1 MKTTLISKEQNIAK
15 FTMDITAE
23 EFESAVIKAYQSS
36 KDKYP
41 VDGFRKGKAPRKLIE
56 ANYGEGIFWEDAVN
70 EIFGTNYPVAL
81 DELKLDVINR
91 PVADFTELK
100 KGEGFTIT
108 VEVECYPVI
117 EIKDYKGVEL
127 AKVEYEVT
135 DEMLEDELKAI
146 QKRNAR
152 LTVVERPAELG
163 DTVVIDYA
171 GFKGEEQF
179 EGGTAERFPLTLG
192 SGTFIPGFEEQLV
205 GVAPGEDK
213 DVELSFPEDY
223 PAEELAGAA
232 VVFKCKVHEVKVEE
246 LPELDDEFVKDISE
260 FDTLEEY
267 KNDVKEGLAKANAA
281 RAENEMKNEAIKVVY
296 EKNDFTA
303 PAIMIEDEMDARIK
317 EFDYQLRYQGLDL
330 DKYFELTKTTI
341 DDVKEQIKEDCER
354 AVKTKMLL
362 SAVAEAESLEATDE
376 EITKELEMMA
386 VQYRVDAEQLRGM
399 LGGELGMVSRDIQMR
414 KAIDCIFENAVI
426 K

>member
-1 MKTTLISKEQNIAK
+1 MKTTLISKEKNIAK

-23 EFESAVIKAYQSS
+23 EFEAAVINAYQAN

-41 VDGFRKGKAPRKLIE
+41 VDGFRKGKAPRKIIE
-56 ANYGEGIFWEDAVN
+56 NNYGEGIFWEDAVN
-70 EIFGTNYPVAL
+70 EIFGENYPVAL
-81 DELKLDVINR
+81 DELNLDVINR
-91 PVADFTELK
+91 PIADFTELK

-117 EIKDYKGVEL
+117 EVKDYKGVEIE
-127 AKVEYEVT
+127 KVEYEVT
-135 DEMLEDELKAI
+135 EEMVADELKAI

-152 LTVVERPAELG
+152 LTVVDRPAENG

-205 GVAPGEDK
+205 GVAPGEEK

-223 PAEELAGAA
+223 PAEDLAGTA

-267 KNDVKEGLAKANAA
+267 VNDVKDALAKANAA

-296 EKNDFTA
+296 DKNEFDA
-303 PAIMIEDEMDARIK
+303 PEVMIEDEMDARIK
-317 EFDYQLRYQGLDL
+317 EFDYQLQYQGLGL
-330 DKYFELTKTTI
+330 DKYLELTQTTI
-341 DDVKEQIKEDCER
+341 EDVKEQIKEDCER

-362 SAVAEAESLEATDE
+362 SAVAEMEGFEVTDE

-386 VQYRVDAEQLRGM
+386 IQYRMDAEQLRGM
-399 LGGELGMVSRDIQMR
+399 LGGQLGMVARDLQMR
-414 KAIDCIFENAVI
+414 KAIDCIFANAVI

>member
-1 MKTTLISKEQNIAK
+1 MKTTLISKEKNIAK

-23 EFESAVIKAYQSS
+23 EFEAAVINAYQAN

-41 VDGFRKGKAPRKLIE
+41 VDGFRKGKAPRKIIE
-56 ANYGEGIFWEDAVN
+56 NNYGEGIVWEDAVN
-70 EIFGTNYPVAL
+70 EIFGENYPVAL
-81 DELKLDVINR
+81 DELNLDVINR
-91 PVADFTELK
+91 PIADFTELK

-117 EIKDYKGVEL
+117 EVKDYKGVEIE
-127 AKVEYEVT
+127 KVEYEVT
-135 DEMLEDELKAI
+135 EEMVADELKAI

-152 LTVVERPAELG
+152 LTVVDRPAENG

-205 GVAPGEDK
+205 GVAPGEEK

-223 PAEELAGAA
+223 PAEDLAGAA

-267 KNDVKEGLAKANAA
+267 VNDVKDALAKANAA

-296 EKNDFTA
+296 DKNEFDA
-303 PAIMIEDEMDARIK
+303 PEVMIEDEMDARIK
-317 EFDYQLRYQGLDL
+317 EFDYQLQYQGLGL
-330 DKYFELTKTTI
+330 DKYLELTQTTI
-341 DDVKEQIKEDCER
+341 EDVKEQIKEDCER

-362 SAVAEAESLEATDE
+362 SAVAEMEGFEVTDE

-386 VQYRVDAEQLRGM
+386 IQYRMDAEQLRGM
-399 LGGELGMVSRDIQMR
+399 LGGQLGMVARDLQMR
-414 KAIDCIFENAVI
+414 KAIDCIFANTVI

>member
-23 EFESAVIKAYQSS
+23 EFENAVIKAYQAN
-36 KDKYP
+36 KEKYP

-70 EIFGTNYPVAL
+70 EIFGENYPVAL
-81 DELKLDVINR
+81 DELNLDVINR

-117 EIKDYKGVEL
+117 EVKDYKGVEIE
-127 AKVEYEVT
+127 KIEHEVT

-223 PAEELAGAA
+223 PAEDLAGAA
-232 VVFKCKVHEVKVEE
+232 VVFKCKVHEVKKEE

-267 KNDVKEGLAKANAA
+267 KNDVKENLAKANAA
-281 RAENEMKNEAIKVVY
+281 KAENEMKNEAIKIVY
-296 EKNDFTA
+296 EKNDFEA
-303 PAIMIEDEMDARIK
+303 PAVMVEDEIDARIK

-330 DKYFELTKTTI
+330 NKYFELTNTTM

-362 SAVAEAESLEATDE
+362 SAIAEAEGLAATDE
-376 EITKELEMMA
+376 EIGQELEMMA

-414 KAIDCIFENAVI
+414 KAIDCIFNNAVI